1 MPACWRP
8 QKRSGSRL
16 SPEGDRGALEA
27 LSDGVRSSPS
37 LGYGCPV
44 PPSPQALAVLP
55 ASALAQAAQKDQVVS
70 APELLTLTRRQRAR
84 VSMLASQ
91 KSGDSGTARQ
101 GYSFSL
107 ERQRRA

>member
-1 MPACWRP
+1 MG
-8 QKRSGSRL
+8 SGPL
-16 SPEGDRGALEA
+16 LAWDA
-27 LSDGVRSSPS
+27 V
-37 LGYGCPV
+37 V
-44 PPSPQALAVLP
+44 PPRPPQTLAVLP

-70 APELLTLTRRQRAR
+70 APELLTLTRGQRAR